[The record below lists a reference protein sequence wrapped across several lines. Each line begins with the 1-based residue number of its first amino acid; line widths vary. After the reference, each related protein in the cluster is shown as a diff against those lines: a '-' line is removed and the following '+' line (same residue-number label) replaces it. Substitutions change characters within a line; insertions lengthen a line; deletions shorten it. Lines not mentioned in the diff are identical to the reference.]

1 MDRSGIVQ
9 NVQVMYNGG
18 RYDFDRKQKNLC
30 RNVTNSVDRGAKSEY
45 SFGKLLNSVRV
56 LSAKRFGM
64 ELKMRKTGKRI
75 AVIALILILI
85 LVVYVIY
92 VFAVYDRL
100 PDKLALEVY
109 RVETGT
115 DDGNGMDDA
124 MTIEDS
130 TSWDEGIYS
139 AGQNY
144 SILTYNIGFGAY
156 LPEYSF
162 FMDGGKSSWGKD
174 EDSVAAAVCG
184 AGTLMRDTDADFM
197 LIQEVDRDGTWS
209 YHIDELELLN
219 QFTEGYYYTYAQ
231 NYDSPFLFFP
241 PWEPHGANKA
251 GVVTYSR
258 GAITEAMRRSLP
270 ISESLSKFVDL
281 DRCYSISRIPLG
293 ELGSGTQP
301 ESAAASAE
309 DGRMLCL
316 YNMHMSAY
324 GSSDEIRAGQ
334 LAMLYEDMMAD
345 RQKGNYVICG
355 GDFNHDLKTEN
366 SRNAPEW
373 AYPFPR
379 ESLPEGFRMAIDDSA
394 AAEADIE
401 HNTCRSAE
409 EPYQEETTYTVTLDG
424 FIVSDNVEVRSYR
437 HVDTGYLY
445 SDHDPVLME
454 FVLK

>member
-1 MDRSGIVQ
+1 
-9 NVQVMYNGG
+9 
-18 RYDFDRKQKNLC
+18 
-30 RNVTNSVDRGAKSEY
+30 
-45 SFGKLLNSVRV
+45 
-56 LSAKRFGM
+56 
-64 ELKMRKTGKRI
+64 
-75 AVIALILILI
+75 
-85 LVVYVIY
+85 
-92 VFAVYDRL
+92 
-100 PDKLALEVY
+100 
-109 RVETGT
+109 
-115 DDGNGMDDA
+115 
-124 MTIEDS
+124 
-130 TSWDEGIYS
+130 
-139 AGQNY
+139 
-144 SILTYNIGFGAY
+144 
-156 LPEYSF
+156 
-162 FMDGGKSSWGKD
+162 
-174 EDSVAAAVCG
+174 
-184 AGTLMRDTDADFM
+184 
-197 LIQEVDRDGTWS
+197 
-209 YHIDELELLN
+209 
-219 QFTEGYYYTYAQ
+219 
-231 NYDSPFLFFP
+231 
-241 PWEPHGANKA
+241 
-251 GVVTYSR
+251 
-258 GAITEAMRRSLP
+258 
-270 ISESLSKFVDL
+270 
-281 DRCYSISRIPLG
+281 
-293 ELGSGTQP
+293 
-301 ESAAASAE
+301 
-309 DGRMLCL
+309 MLCL